1 MVTRFIPANLNK
13 LLIRK
18 KNEKNSY
25 DSVRCIA
32 SSRLPER
39 IIYGISKE
47 NGSGQGA
54 YIAAEG
60 PIQIFVEEGKEYFI
74 KDVKVG
80 LTVKEDKAFDVPL
93 IVGDQAQLDEYNK
106 KNNTSYLMLPP
117 EMYEMPTVMNFKPN
131 LAMQSIPVSL
141 KNLKFSLKGD
151 YALPIRLS
159 NGSASPI
166 PGEEALLILEKRTR
180 TKVLLM
186 NGSGS
191 ESDKMFPQ
199 DFKVKQWTM
208 EAMVK
213 RSAYNANNRSIGGTK
228 LVANAGPHDEIYTRF
243 GDVTID
249 PNQLQIKTGSAQ
261 IDVPK
266 NKFAAKPNEWYMLT
280 FVYDGKITYVYV
292 NGDLVASSEIRD
304 GEYGLIGFW
313 IGGANEYIREVR
325 FWDIARTQQQIK
337 AFTWKMVNPDEKG
350 LLLYYP
356 CNGLKRNHETGEIT
370 EDDTM
375 IWNWATYYDGDKDN
389 LNLPMKGRFDDNGG
403 KMFVFPAE

>member
-1 MVTRFIPANLNK
+1 MKKIVMTLFGA
-13 LLIRK
+13 LLLAGCQ
-18 KNEKNSY
+18 NELYTESQ
-25 DSVRCIA
+25 
-32 SSRLPER
+32 
-39 IIYGISKE
+39 KE

-166 PGEEALLILEKRTR
+166 PGEEEALLILEKRTR

-350 LLLYYP
+350 LSLYYP

-403 KMFVFPAE
+403 KMFVFPVELKSLKPSTSFNQL

>member
-1 MVTRFIPANLNK
+1 MKKIVMTLFGA
-13 LLIRK
+13 LLLAGCQ
-18 KNEKNSY
+18 NELYTESQK
-25 DSVRCIA
+25 D
-32 SSRLPER
+32 
-39 IIYGISKE
+39 

-60 PIQIFVEEGKEYFI
+60 PIQIFVEEGREYFI

-93 IVGDQAQLDEYNK
+93 IVGDQTQLDEYNK

-166 PGEEALLILEKRTR
+166 PGEEEALLILEKRTR

-186 NGSGS
+186 NGSES

-228 LVANAGPHDEIYTRF
+228 LVANTGPHDEIYTRF

-375 IWNWATYYDGDKDN
+375 IWNWATYYNGDKDN

>member
-1 MVTRFIPANLNK
+1 MKKIVMTLFGA
-13 LLIRK
+13 LLLAGCQ
-18 KNEKNSY
+18 NELYTESQK
-25 DSVRCIA
+25 D
-32 SSRLPER
+32 
-39 IIYGISKE
+39 

-60 PIQIFVEEGKEYFI
+60 PIQIFVEEGREYFI

-117 EMYEMPTVMNFKPN
+117 EMYEIPTVMNFKPN

-159 NGSASPI
+159 NGSTSPI
-166 PGEEALLILEKRTR
+166 PGEEEALLILEKRTR

-213 RSAYNANNRSIGGTK
+213 RSAYNANNRSIEGTK

-389 LNLPMKGRFDDNGG
+389 LNLPMKGIFDDNGG

>member
-1 MVTRFIPANLNK
+1 MTLFGA
-13 LLIRK
+13 LLLAGCQ
-18 KNEKNSY
+18 NELYTESQ
-25 DSVRCIA
+25 
-32 SSRLPER
+32 
-39 IIYGISKE
+39 KE

-166 PGEEALLILEKRTR
+166 PGEEEALLILEKRTR

-350 LLLYYP
+350 LSLYYP

>member
-1 MVTRFIPANLNK
+1 MKKIVMTLFGA
-13 LLIRK
+13 LLLAGCQ
-18 KNEKNSY
+18 NELYTESQK
-25 DSVRCIA
+25 D
-32 SSRLPER
+32 
-39 IIYGISKE
+39 

-60 PIQIFVEEGKEYFI
+60 PIQIFVEEGREYFI

-93 IVGDQAQLDEYNK
+93 IVGDQTQLDEYNK

-117 EMYEMPTVMNFKPN
+117 EMYEIPTVMNFKPN

-159 NGSASPI
+159 NGSTYPI
-166 PGEEALLILEKRTR
+166 PGEEEALLILEKRTR

-280 FVYDGKITYVYV
+280 FVYDGKTTYVYV

>member
-1 MVTRFIPANLNK
+1 MKKIVMTLFGA
-13 LLIRK
+13 LLLAGCQ
-18 KNEKNSY
+18 NELYTESQ
-25 DSVRCIA
+25 
-32 SSRLPER
+32 
-39 IIYGISKE
+39 KE

-166 PGEEALLILEKRTR
+166 PGEEEALLILEKRTR

-403 KMFVFPAE
+403 KMFVFPVE

>member
-1 MVTRFIPANLNK
+1 MKKIVMTLFGA
-13 LLIRK
+13 LLLAGCQ
-18 KNEKNSY
+18 NELYTESQ
-25 DSVRCIA
+25 
-32 SSRLPER
+32 
-39 IIYGISKE
+39 KE

-166 PGEEALLILEKRTR
+166 PGEEEALLILEKRTR

-191 ESDKMFPQ
+191 ENDKMFPQ

-292 NGDLVASSEIRD
+292 NGVLVASSEIRD

-389 LNLPMKGRFDDNGG
+389 LNLPMKGRFDDNDG

>member
-1 MVTRFIPANLNK
+1 MKKIVMTLFGA
-13 LLIRK
+13 LLLAGCQ
-18 KNEKNSY
+18 NELYTESQK
-25 DSVRCIA
+25 D
-32 SSRLPER
+32 
-39 IIYGISKE
+39 

-60 PIQIFVEEGKEYFI
+60 PIQIFVEEGREYFI

-80 LTVKEDKAFDVPL
+80 LTVKEDKAFDIPL
-93 IVGDQAQLDEYNK
+93 IVGDQTQLDEYNK

-117 EMYEMPTVMNFKPN
+117 EMYEIPTVMNFKPN

-159 NGSASPI
+159 NGSAYPI
-166 PGEEALLILEKRTR
+166 PGEEEALLILEKRTR

-280 FVYDGKITYVYV
+280 FVYDGKTTYVYV

-375 IWNWATYYDGDKDN
+375 IWNWATYYDGDEDN

>member
-1 MVTRFIPANLNK
+1 MKKIVMTLFGA
-13 LLIRK
+13 LLLAGCQ
-18 KNEKNSY
+18 NELYTESQ
-25 DSVRCIA
+25 
-32 SSRLPER
+32 
-39 IIYGISKE
+39 KE

-166 PGEEALLILEKRTR
+166 PGEEEALLILEKRTR

-403 KMFVFPAE
+403 KIFVFPAE

>member
-1 MVTRFIPANLNK
+1 MKKIVMTLFGA
-13 LLIRK
+13 LLLAGCQ
-18 KNEKNSY
+18 NELYTESQ
-25 DSVRCIA
+25 
-32 SSRLPER
+32 
-39 IIYGISKE
+39 KE

-166 PGEEALLILEKRTR
+166 PGEEEALLILEKRTR

-266 NKFAAKPNEWYMLT
+266 NKFVAKPNEWYMLT

-350 LLLYYP
+350 LSLYYP

-403 KMFVFPAE
+403 KMFVFPVE

>member
-1 MVTRFIPANLNK
+1 MKKIVMTLFGA
-13 LLIRK
+13 LLLAGCQ
-18 KNEKNSY
+18 NELYTESQK
-25 DSVRCIA
+25 D
-32 SSRLPER
+32 
-39 IIYGISKE
+39 

-60 PIQIFVEEGKEYFI
+60 PIQIFVEEGREYFI

-93 IVGDQAQLDEYNK
+93 IVGDQTQLDEYNK

-117 EMYEMPTVMNFKPN
+117 EMYEIPTVMNFKPN

-159 NGSASPI
+159 NGSAYPI
-166 PGEEALLILEKRTR
+166 PGEEEALLILEKRTR

-280 FVYDGKITYVYV
+280 FVYDGKTTYVYV

-375 IWNWATYYDGDKDN
+375 KWNWATYYNGDKDN

>member
-1 MVTRFIPANLNK
+1 MKKIVMTLFGA
-13 LLIRK
+13 LLLAGCQ
-18 KNEKNSY
+18 NELYTESQ
-25 DSVRCIA
+25 
-32 SSRLPER
+32 
-39 IIYGISKE
+39 KE

-166 PGEEALLILEKRTR
+166 PGEEEALLILEKRTR

-292 NGDLVASSEIRD
+292 NGDLVASSEIRA

>member
-1 MVTRFIPANLNK
+1 MKKIVMTLFGA
-13 LLIRK
+13 LLLAGCQ
-18 KNEKNSY
+18 NELYTESQK
-25 DSVRCIA
+25 D
-32 SSRLPER
+32 
-39 IIYGISKE
+39 

-60 PIQIFVEEGKEYFI
+60 PIQIFVEEGREYFI

-93 IVGDQAQLDEYNK
+93 IVGDQTQLDEYNK

-166 PGEEALLILEKRTR
+166 PGEEEALLILEKRTR

-313 IGGANEYIREVR
+313 IGGANEYICEVR

-375 IWNWATYYDGDKDN
+375 IWNWATYYNGDKDN

>member
-1 MVTRFIPANLNK
+1 MKKIVMTLFGA
-13 LLIRK
+13 LLLAGCQ
-18 KNEKNSY
+18 NELYTESQK
-25 DSVRCIA
+25 D
-32 SSRLPER
+32 
-39 IIYGISKE
+39 

-60 PIQIFVEEGKEYFI
+60 PIQIFVEEGREYFI

-93 IVGDQAQLDEYNK
+93 IVGDQTQLDEYNK

-166 PGEEALLILEKRTR
+166 PGEEEALLILEKRTR

>member
-1 MVTRFIPANLNK
+1 MKKIVMTLFGA
-13 LLIRK
+13 LLLAGCQ
-18 KNEKNSY
+18 NELYTESQK
-25 DSVRCIA
+25 D
-32 SSRLPER
+32 
-39 IIYGISKE
+39 

-60 PIQIFVEEGKEYFI
+60 PIQIFVEEGREYFI

-93 IVGDQAQLDEYNK
+93 IVGDQTQLDEYNK

-166 PGEEALLILEKRTR
+166 PGEEEALLILEKRTR

-228 LVANAGPHDEIYTRF
+228 LVDNAGPHDEIYTRF

-375 IWNWATYYDGDKDN
+375 IWNWATYYNGDKDN

>member
-1 MVTRFIPANLNK
+1 MKKIVMTLFGA
-13 LLIRK
+13 LLLAGCQ
-18 KNEKNSY
+18 NELYTESQ
-25 DSVRCIA
+25 
-32 SSRLPER
+32 
-39 IIYGISKE
+39 KE

-166 PGEEALLILEKRTR
+166 PGEEEALLILEKRTR

-313 IGGANEYIREVR
+313 IGGSNEYIREVR

>member
-1 MVTRFIPANLNK
+1 MKKIVMTLFGA
-13 LLIRK
+13 LLLAGCQ
-18 KNEKNSY
+18 NELYTESQ
-25 DSVRCIA
+25 
-32 SSRLPER
+32 
-39 IIYGISKE
+39 KE

-106 KNNTSYLMLPP
+106 KYNTSYLMLPP

-166 PGEEALLILEKRTR
+166 PGEEEALLILEKRTR

-261 IDVPK
+261 LDVPK

>member
-1 MVTRFIPANLNK
+1 MKKIVMTLFGA
-13 LLIRK
+13 LLLAGCQ
-18 KNEKNSY
+18 NELYTESQK
-25 DSVRCIA
+25 D
-32 SSRLPER
+32 
-39 IIYGISKE
+39 

-60 PIQIFVEEGKEYFI
+60 PIQIFVEEGREYFI

-93 IVGDQAQLDEYNK
+93 IVGDQTQLDEYNK

-166 PGEEALLILEKRTR
+166 PGEEEALLILEKRTR

-213 RSAYNANNRSIGGTK
+213 RSAYNANTRSIGGTK

-375 IWNWATYYDGDKDN
+375 IWNWATYYNGDKDN

>member
-1 MVTRFIPANLNK
+1 MKKIVMTLFGA
-13 LLIRK
+13 LLLAGCQ
-18 KNEKNSY
+18 NELYTESQ
-25 DSVRCIA
+25 
-32 SSRLPER
+32 
-39 IIYGISKE
+39 KE

-166 PGEEALLILEKRTR
+166 PGEEEALLILEKRTR

>member
-1 MVTRFIPANLNK
+1 MKKIVMTLFGA
-13 LLIRK
+13 LLLAGCQ
-18 KNEKNSY
+18 NELYTESQK
-25 DSVRCIA
+25 D
-32 SSRLPER
+32 
-39 IIYGISKE
+39 

-60 PIQIFVEEGKEYFI
+60 PIQIFVEEGREYFI

-93 IVGDQAQLDEYNK
+93 IVGDQTQLDEYNK

-166 PGEEALLILEKRTR
+166 PGEEEALLILEKRTR

-249 PNQLQIKTGSAQ
+249 PNQLQIKTGSSP
-261 IDVPK
+261 IDVSE

-375 IWNWATYYDGDKDN
+375 IWNWATYYNGDKDN

>member
-1 MVTRFIPANLNK
+1 MKKIVMTLFGA
-13 LLIRK
+13 LLLAGCQ
-18 KNEKNSY
+18 NELYTESQK
-25 DSVRCIA
+25 D
-32 SSRLPER
+32 
-39 IIYGISKE
+39 

-60 PIQIFVEEGKEYFI
+60 PIQIFVEEGREYFI

-93 IVGDQAQLDEYNK
+93 IVGDQTQLDEYNK

-166 PGEEALLILEKRTR
+166 PGEEEALLILEKRTR

-249 PNQLQIKTGSAQ
+249 HNQLQIKTGSAQ

-375 IWNWATYYDGDKDN
+375 IWNWATYYNGDKDN

>member
-1 MVTRFIPANLNK
+1 MKKIVMTLFGA
-13 LLIRK
+13 LLLAGCQ
-18 KNEKNSY
+18 NELYTESQK
-25 DSVRCIA
+25 D
-32 SSRLPER
+32 
-39 IIYGISKE
+39 

-60 PIQIFVEEGKEYFI
+60 PIQIFVEEGREYFI

-93 IVGDQAQLDEYNK
+93 IVGDQTQLDEYNK

-166 PGEEALLILEKRTR
+166 PGEEEALLILEKRTR

-228 LVANAGPHDEIYTRF
+228 LLANAGPHDEIYTRF

-375 IWNWATYYDGDKDN
+375 IWNWATYYNGDKDN

>member
-1 MVTRFIPANLNK
+1 MKKIVMTLFGA
-13 LLIRK
+13 LLLAGCQ
-18 KNEKNSY
+18 NELYTESQ
-25 DSVRCIA
+25 
-32 SSRLPER
+32 
-39 IIYGISKE
+39 KE

-166 PGEEALLILEKRTR
+166 PGEEEALLILEKRTR

-266 NKFAAKPNEWYMLT
+266 NKFAASPNEWYMLT

>member
-1 MVTRFIPANLNK
+1 MKKIVMTLFGA
-13 LLIRK
+13 LLLAGCQ
-18 KNEKNSY
+18 NELYTESQK
-25 DSVRCIA
+25 D
-32 SSRLPER
+32 
-39 IIYGISKE
+39 

-60 PIQIFVEEGKEYFI
+60 PIQIFVEEGREYFI

-93 IVGDQAQLDEYNK
+93 IVGDQTQLDEYNK

-159 NGSASPI
+159 NGSAYPI
-166 PGEEALLILEKRTR
+166 PGEEEALLILEKRTR

-280 FVYDGKITYVYV
+280 FVYDGKTTYVYV

>member
-1 MVTRFIPANLNK
+1 MKKIVMTLFGA
-13 LLIRK
+13 LLLAGCQ
-18 KNEKNSY
+18 NELYTESQ
-25 DSVRCIA
+25 
-32 SSRLPER
+32 
-39 IIYGISKE
+39 KE

-166 PGEEALLILEKRTR
+166 PGEEEALLILEKRTR

-337 AFTWKMVNPDEKG
+337 AFTWKMLNPDEKG

>member
-1 MVTRFIPANLNK
+1 MKKIVMTLFGA
-13 LLIRK
+13 LLLAGCQ
-18 KNEKNSY
+18 NELYTESQK
-25 DSVRCIA
+25 D
-32 SSRLPER
+32 
-39 IIYGISKE
+39 

-60 PIQIFVEEGKEYFI
+60 PIQIFVEEGREYFI

-93 IVGDQAQLDEYNK
+93 IVGDQTQLDEYNK

-166 PGEEALLILEKRTR
+166 PGEEEALLILEKRTR

-375 IWNWATYYDGDKDN
+375 IWNWATYYNSDKDN

>member
-1 MVTRFIPANLNK
+1 MKKIVMTLFGA
-13 LLIRK
+13 LLLAGCQ
-18 KNEKNSY
+18 NELYTESQK
-25 DSVRCIA
+25 D
-32 SSRLPER
+32 
-39 IIYGISKE
+39 

-60 PIQIFVEEGKEYFI
+60 PIQIFVEEGREYFI

-93 IVGDQAQLDEYNK
+93 IVGDQTQLDEYNK

-166 PGEEALLILEKRTR
+166 PGEEEALLILEKRTR

-213 RSAYNANNRSIGGTK
+213 RSAYNANNRAIGGTK

-280 FVYDGKITYVYV
+280 FVYDGKTTYVYV

-375 IWNWATYYDGDKDN
+375 IWNWATYYNGDKDN

>member
-1 MVTRFIPANLNK
+1 MKKIVMTLFGA
-13 LLIRK
+13 LLLAGCQ
-18 KNEKNSY
+18 NELYTESQK
-25 DSVRCIA
+25 D
-32 SSRLPER
+32 
-39 IIYGISKE
+39 

-60 PIQIFVEEGKEYFI
+60 PIQIFVEEGREYFI

-93 IVGDQAQLDEYNK
+93 IVGDQTQLDEYNK

-166 PGEEALLILEKRTR
+166 PGEEEALLILEKRTR

-403 KMFVFPAE
+403 KMFVFPVE

>member
-1 MVTRFIPANLNK
+1 MKKIVMTLFGA
-13 LLIRK
+13 LLLAGCQ
-18 KNEKNSY
+18 NELYTESQK
-25 DSVRCIA
+25 D
-32 SSRLPER
+32 
-39 IIYGISKE
+39 

-60 PIQIFVEEGKEYFI
+60 PIQIFVEEGREYFI

-80 LTVKEDKAFDVPL
+80 LTIKEDKAFDVPL
-93 IVGDQAQLDEYNK
+93 IVGDQTQLDEYNK

-166 PGEEALLILEKRTR
+166 PGEEEALLILEKRTR

-375 IWNWATYYDGDKDN
+375 IWNWATYYDGDKNN

>member
-1 MVTRFIPANLNK
+1 MKKIVMTLFGA
-13 LLIRK
+13 LLLAGCQ
-18 KNEKNSY
+18 NELYTESQ
-25 DSVRCIA
+25 
-32 SSRLPER
+32 
-39 IIYGISKE
+39 KE

-93 IVGDQAQLDEYNK
+93 IVGDQTQLDEYNK

-159 NGSASPI
+159 NGSAYPI
-166 PGEEALLILEKRTR
+166 PGEEEALLILEKRTR

>member
-1 MVTRFIPANLNK
+1 MKKIVMTLFGA
-13 LLIRK
+13 LLLAGCQ
-18 KNEKNSY
+18 NELYTESQ
-25 DSVRCIA
+25 
-32 SSRLPER
+32 
-39 IIYGISKE
+39 KE

-166 PGEEALLILEKRTR
+166 PGEEEALLILEKRTR

-375 IWNWATYYDGDKDN
+375 IWNWATYYNGDKDN

>member
-1 MVTRFIPANLNK
+1 MKKIVMTLFGA
-13 LLIRK
+13 LLLAGCQ
-18 KNEKNSY
+18 NELYTESQ
-25 DSVRCIA
+25 
-32 SSRLPER
+32 
-39 IIYGISKE
+39 KE

-166 PGEEALLILEKRTR
+166 PGEEEALLILEKRTR

-375 IWNWATYYDGDKDN
+375 IWN
-389 LNLPMKGRFDDNGG
+389 
-403 KMFVFPAE
+403 

>member
-1 MVTRFIPANLNK
+1 MKKIVMTLFGT
-13 LLIRK
+13 LLLAGCQ
-18 KNEKNSY
+18 NELYTDPQK
-25 DSVRCIA
+25 D
-32 SSRLPER
+32 
-39 IIYGISKE
+39 YGSD
-47 NGSGQGA
+47 QGA
-54 YIAAEG
+54 YIAADG
-60 PIQIFVEEGKEYFI
+60 PIQIFVEEGREYFI

-80 LTVKEDKAFDVPL
+80 LTVKEAKACDIPL
-93 IVGDQAQLDEYNK
+93 IVGDQAQLDEYNR
-106 KNNTSYLMLPP
+106 KNNTSYLLLPA
-117 EMYEMPTVMNFKPN
+117 EMYETPTVMNFKPN

-159 NGSASPI
+159 KGSVTPI
-166 PGEEALLILEKRTR
+166 PGEEEGLIILEKRTR
-180 TKVLLM
+180 TKVLRM
-186 NGSGS
+186 KDYGS

-208 EAMVK
+208 EVMVN
-213 RSAYNANNRSIGGTK
+213 RSAYTSNNRSIGGTK
-228 LVANAGPHDEIYTRF
+228 LVANAGPHDEIFTRF

-280 FVYDGKITYVYV
+280 FVYDGKDTSVYV

-304 GEYGLIGFW
+304 GEYGLVGFW
-313 IGGANEYIREVR
+313 IGGANEYVREVR
-325 FWDIARTQQQIK
+325 FWDIARTAQQIK
-337 AFTWKMVNPDEKG
+337 AYTWKMVNPDEKG

-356 CNGLKRNHETGEIT
+356 CNGQKRNLETGEIT
-370 EDDTM
+370 EDATKV
-375 IWNWATYYDGDKDN
+375 WNWATYYNGDKAN
-389 LNLPMKGRFDDNGG
+389 LDLPFPTNGRFDDNGG

>member
-1 MVTRFIPANLNK
+1 MKKIVMTLFGA
-13 LLIRK
+13 LLLAGCQ
-18 KNEKNSY
+18 NELYTESQ
-25 DSVRCIA
+25 
-32 SSRLPER
+32 
-39 IIYGISKE
+39 KE

-166 PGEEALLILEKRTR
+166 PGEEEALLILEKRTR

-228 LVANAGPHDEIYTRF
+228 LVANAGTHEEIYTRF

>member
-1 MVTRFIPANLNK
+1 MKKIVMTLFGT
-13 LLIRK
+13 LLLAGCQ
-18 KNEKNSY
+18 NELYTDPQK
-25 DSVRCIA
+25 D
-32 SSRLPER
+32 
-39 IIYGISKE
+39 YGSD
-47 NGSGQGA
+47 QGA
-54 YIAAEG
+54 YIATDG
-60 PIQIFVEEGKEYFI
+60 PIQIFVEEDREYFI

-80 LTVKEDKAFDVPL
+80 LTVKEDKACDIPL
-93 IVGDQAQLDEYNK
+93 IIGDQAQLDEYNR
-106 KNNTSYLMLPP
+106 KNNTSYLMLPS

-159 NGSASPI
+159 KGAVTPI
-166 PGEEALLILEKRTR
+166 PGEEEALLILEKRTR
-180 TKVLLM
+180 TKALLM

-191 ESDKMFPQ
+191 ERSDMFPQ

-208 EAMVK
+208 EVMLK
-213 RSAYNANNRSIGGTK
+213 RSAYVANNRSIGGTK
-228 LVANAGPHDEIYTRF
+228 LVANAGPHDEIFTRF

-266 NKFAAKPNEWYMLT
+266 NKFAAKANEWYMIT
-280 FVYDGKITYVYV
+280 FVYDGKITSVYV

-313 IGGANEYIREVR
+313 LGGANEYVREVR
-325 FWDIARTQQQIK
+325 FWDIARTAQQIK
-337 AFTWKMVNPDEKG
+337 AYTWKMVNPDEKG

-356 CNGLKRNHETGEIT
+356 CNGQKRNLETGEIT
-370 EDDTM
+370 EDATK
-375 IWNWATYYDGDKDN
+375 IWNWATYYNGDKDN
-389 LNLPMKGRFDDNGG
+389 LNLPMTGRFDDNGG
-403 KMFVFPAE
+403 EMFVFPAEK

>member
-1 MVTRFIPANLNK
+1 MKKIVMTLFGA
-13 LLIRK
+13 LLLAGCQ
-18 KNEKNSY
+18 NELYTESQK
-25 DSVRCIA
+25 D
-32 SSRLPER
+32 
-39 IIYGISKE
+39 

-60 PIQIFVEEGKEYFI
+60 PIQIFVEEGREYFI

-93 IVGDQAQLDEYNK
+93 IVGDQTQLDEYNK

-166 PGEEALLILEKRTR
+166 PGEEEALLILEKRTH

-375 IWNWATYYDGDKDN
+375 IWNWATYYNGDKDN